1 MKRARSSSGLHERF
15 PRSAGPR
22 TDDICYATTN
32 RQAAVKQMA
41 GDCDLMLVI
50 GSRNSSNSVRLV
62 EVAHDCGTEAYL
74 IDHAGEVR
82 EEWLA
87 GKRVVGVSSGAS
99 APDDLVQDLLDFF
112 RARGV
117 KDISE
122 FHVVREDVRFM
133 LPKPIREAV
142 AAALD
147 GSVRVEAAPA
157 RALDGMRTLVS
168 LRSASRRRLRCRRA
182 APSRAAL
189 RTDRRARRT
198 SIGLCCSGTCSSCA
212 TDRAAMRLPPHGRSS
227 RSSGG
232 RLLGVRSWSFRAIT
246 IMRSSSLGRGGR
258 DEAPE
263 FLPLGLEQ
271 RFTAE
276 EASSMLATLASWA
289 EPASLSAAYPGL
301 WLRPDVYAT
310 HGHYLDCHLS
320 IPTMERLGI
329 GMTARV
335 QSRPTDAFA
344 TVGDYEAVTAP
355 VFAWIDAVAR
365 QAPTGS
371 TLNGQST
378 VRVWRALAG
387 ERGETAIGF
396 DLRAR
401 ALAGAFPF
409 AIAAL
414 NRAGIGSF
422 QADISTAEL
431 RRAGLRAMG
440 EVAARL
446 GLGDAHV
453 IFGHTH
459 RAGSLPGDVDGGVA
473 WASRCAAAQRRLLD
487 L

>member
-1 MKRARSSSGLHERF
+1 MTRTLVVSDLHLGAGSGADVLRRSG
-15 PRSAGPR
+15 PRSALIDVLQDIDRLVLLGDVIELRHGPR
-22 TDDICYATTN
+22 RDAL
-32 RQAAVKQMA
+32 AAARPFFEELGRTFA
-41 GDCDLMLVI
+41 GREIVVVP
-50 GSRNSSNSVRLV
+50 GN
-62 EVAHDCGTEAYL
+62 H
-74 IDHAGEVR
+74 DHA
-82 EEWLA
+82 
-87 GKRVVGVSSGAS
+87 
-99 APDDLVQDLLDFF
+99 LLE
-112 RARGV
+112 
-117 KDISE
+117 SW
-122 FHVVREDVRFM
+122 
-133 LPKPIREAV
+133 
-142 AAALD
+142 
-147 GSVRVEAAPA
+147 
-157 RALDGMRTLVS
+157 
-168 LRSASRRRLRCRRA
+168 
-182 APSRAAL
+182 
-189 RTDRRARRT
+189 ARR
-198 SIGLCCSGTCSSCA
+198 
-212 TDRAAMRLPPHGRSS
+212 
-227 RSSGG
+227 
-232 RLLGVRSWSFRAIT
+232 
-246 IMRSSSLGRGGR
+246 R

-263 FLPLGLEQ
+263 LQPLGLEQ
-271 RFTAE
+271 RFSAE
-276 EASSMLATLASWA
+276 EASSMLAALASWA

-344 TVGDYEAVTAP
+344 TVADYEAVTAP

-378 VRVWRALAG
+378 VRAWRALAG
-387 ERGETAIGF
+387 KGRNGNGF

-409 AIAAL
+409 AVAAL

-440 EVAARL
+440 EAAARL

-459 RAGSLPGDVDGGVA
+459 RAGPLTGDIDAEWRGPGGARLLNAGCWTYDSYFVTDTPGESPYWPGGAVLVEDDA
-473 WASRCAAAQRRLLD
+473 PPILRRLLD
-487 L
+487 DRSKVELAAVGD

>member
-1 MKRARSSSGLHERF
+1 LTRTLVVSDLHLGAGSGADVLRRSG
-15 PRSAGPR
+15 PRSALIDALQDIDRLILLGDVLELRHGPR
-22 TDDICYATTN
+22 RDAL
-32 RQAAVKQMA
+32 AAARPFFEELGRTFA
-41 GDCDLMLVI
+41 GREIVVVP
-50 GSRNSSNSVRLV
+50 GN
-62 EVAHDCGTEAYL
+62 H
-74 IDHAGEVR
+74 DHA
-82 EEWLA
+82 
-87 GKRVVGVSSGAS
+87 
-99 APDDLVQDLLDFF
+99 LLE
-112 RARGV
+112 
-117 KDISE
+117 SW
-122 FHVVREDVRFM
+122 
-133 LPKPIREAV
+133 
-142 AAALD
+142 
-147 GSVRVEAAPA
+147 
-157 RALDGMRTLVS
+157 
-168 LRSASRRRLRCRRA
+168 
-182 APSRAAL
+182 
-189 RTDRRARRT
+189 ARR
-198 SIGLCCSGTCSSCA
+198 
-212 TDRAAMRLPPHGRSS
+212 
-227 RSSGG
+227 
-232 RLLGVRSWSFRAIT
+232 
-246 IMRSSSLGRGGR
+246 R

-263 FLPLGLEQ
+263 LQPLGLEQ
-271 RFTAE
+271 RFSAE
-276 EASSMLATLASWA
+276 EASSMLAALASWA

-344 TVGDYEAVTAP
+344 TVADYEAVTAP

-378 VRVWRALAG
+378 VRAWRALAG
-387 ERGETAIGF
+387 KGRNGNGF

-409 AIAAL
+409 AVAAL

-440 EVAARL
+440 EAAARL

-459 RAGSLPGDVDGGVA
+459 RAGPLPGDVEAEWRGPAGARLLNAGCWTYDSYFVTDTPGESPYWPGGSALVEDEGPP
-473 WASRCAAAQRRLLD
+473 QLRRLLD
-487 L
+487 DRSNAELAAVRD